1 MMRSR
6 ADGAAKT
13 KKLASED
20 DDEKEDV
27 EEAVLRSVKRTPP
40 DLKRHEATRG
50 DDARRRTWCHH
61 LFVVVCAGIFIGTCI
76 ILSSSSTARYA
87 PVVHRVHDNVK
98 SMYDA
103 HKKAKLEYLNS
114 YREAYLESI
123 LARRKE
129 EEEEEEKDSSV
140 AEKCQNIPNSILEYD
155 KYGIQLNN
163 SWFHHIHIAKTAG
176 STMNKR
182 LARRYYGVCGNKYT
196 SCIEPLEHER
206 NDHAPEFGMDAS
218 WHPEWSF
225 HSMVSKGFHD
235 CTLVSH
241 ERNWDAWVK
250 DVLPDHKFHAN
261 ATKVM
266 LLPCRN
272 PLEHFFSQ
280 CNYNNRNAT
289 KIFANVTSCEEGIN
303 KCGLVEQGRF
313 NRKMIQSWDKVV
325 LFKYSAFDTL
335 FSLLDNHIP
344 SRKFLLESK
353 FDPST
358 NADRKPENEK
368 LTETC
373 SKEIVV
379 QALKKKWSYYSFCD
393 KLRGNLT
400 VLDVG
405 MNGEVTV
412 VEPVT

>member
-6 ADGAAKT
+6 ADGAEKT
-13 KKLASED
+13 K
-20 DDEKEDV
+20 KEDV
-27 EEAVLRSVKRTPP
+27 EEAVFAVGKKKHSKC
-40 DLKRHEATRG
+40 HEAQG
-50 DDARRRTWCHH
+50 DDDDDDDDDDARRGKRCH
-61 LFVVVCAGIFIGTCI
+61 LSVCAGIFIGACI
-76 ILSSSSTARYA
+76 ILSLSSTARYT

-98 SMYDA
+98 SMYNA
-103 HKKAKLEYLNS
+103 HKKAKQEYLNS
-114 YREAYLESI
+114 YREAYSESI
-123 LARRKE
+123 LERRKE
-129 EEEEEEKDSSV
+129 EEEEEEEEKEKDTSV
-140 AEKCQNIPNSILEYD
+140 AERCQNTPNSVPEYD

-206 NDHAPEFGMDAS
+206 NDHAPEFGRNS

-272 PLEHFFSQ
+272 PL
-280 CNYNNRNAT
+280 
-289 KIFANVTSCEEGIN
+289 
-303 KCGLVEQGRF
+303 
-313 NRKMIQSWDKVV
+313 
-325 LFKYSAFDTL
+325 
-335 FSLLDNHIP
+335 
-344 SRKFLLESK
+344 
-353 FDPST
+353 
-358 NADRKPENEK
+358 
-368 LTETC
+368 
-373 SKEIVV
+373 
-379 QALKKKWSYYSFCD
+379 
-393 KLRGNLT
+393 
-400 VLDVG
+400 
-405 MNGEVTV
+405 
-412 VEPVT
+412 

>member
-6 ADGAAKT
+6 ADGAEKT
-13 KKLASED
+13 K
-20 DDEKEDV
+20 KEDV
-27 EEAVLRSVKRTPP
+27 EEAVFAVGKKKHSKC
-40 DLKRHEATRG
+40 HEAQG
-50 DDARRRTWCHH
+50 DDDDDDDARRGNFWCH
-61 LFVVVCAGIFIGTCI
+61 LSVCAGIFIGAVL
-76 ILSSSSTARYA
+76 ILSLSSTARYT

-98 SMYDA
+98 SMYNA
-103 HKKAKLEYLNS
+103 HKKAKQEYLM
-114 YREAYLESI
+114 
-123 LARRKE
+123 
-129 EEEEEEKDSSV
+129 
-140 AEKCQNIPNSILEYD
+140 AERCQNTPNSVSEYD

-206 NDHAPEFGMDAS
+206 NDHAPEFGRNS

-225 HSMVSKGFHD
+225 ASMVSKGFHD

-280 CNYNNRNAT
+280 CNYNKRNAT
-289 KIFANVTSCEEGIN
+289 KIFANVTSCEEGID
-303 KCGLVEQGRF
+303 KCGLVQQGRF

-325 LFKYSAFDTL
+325 LFKYSAFDSL

-344 SRKFLLESK
+344 SRKFLLDSK